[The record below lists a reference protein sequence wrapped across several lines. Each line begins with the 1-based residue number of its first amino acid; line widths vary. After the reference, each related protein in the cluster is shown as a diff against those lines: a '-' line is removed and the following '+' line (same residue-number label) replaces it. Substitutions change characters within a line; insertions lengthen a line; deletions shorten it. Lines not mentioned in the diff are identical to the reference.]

1 MFDSSQ
7 ISALKNLLVPQ
18 NKIVIITH
26 YNPDGDAIGSSLG
39 LKHFLKQKGLEADV
53 IVPNDFPKFLKW
65 MPDAKQV
72 IIADYKRKIAGEAIY
87 NADVIF
93 ILDFNASHRSGNLVG
108 PWIDKAR
115 AKKILIDHHQQPDN
129 FDFVYSDVTIPATSQ
144 MIYHFIEA
152 LREEELV
159 NKEIADCLY
168 TGIMTDTGGFR
179 FRSTSATTHRIT
191 AKLIENGADPAQI
204 TSSTWD
210 TNTVSRLHLLALILG
225 RIEVVKDG
233 KVAILWLKRDELKQ
247 YAFQKGDTEGFVNYG
262 LSIMGTQ
269 VSAFF
274 MEDLYENFVK
284 ISFRSKDQV
293 DVNQFSR
300 DHFNGGGHINAAGGK
315 YMKSIEET
323 IEDFKVKI
331 EATEF

>member
-1 MFDSSQ
+1 MFTPSE
-7 ISALKNLLVPQ
+7 ISEIQKLLVPE

-39 LKHFLKQKGLEADV
+39 LKHFLNQKGLEADV

-65 MPDAKQV
+65 MPDAKKI
-72 IIADYKRKIAGEAIY
+72 IIADYKRKVAGEAIY
-87 NADVIF
+87 NADIIF

-108 PWIDKAR
+108 PWIEKAR
-115 AKKILIDHHQQPDN
+115 AKKILIDHHQQPED
-129 FDFVYSDVTIPATSQ
+129 FDFVYSDVKVPATSQ
-144 MIYHFIEA
+144 MIYHFIDA
-152 LREEELV
+152 LNDAELV
-159 NKEIADCLY
+159 DQDIAECLY

-179 FRSTSATTHRIT
+179 FRSTSATTHRIV
-191 AKLIENGADPAQI
+191 ANLIEKGADPAMI
-204 TSSTWD
+204 TSNTWD

-233 KVAILWLKRDELKQ
+233 KVAILWLKRDELKEFG
-247 YAFQKGDTEGFVNYG
+247 FQKGDTEGFVNYG

-274 MEDLYENFVK
+274 MEDLYENFIK
-284 ISFRSKDQV
+284 ISFRSKEDV

-300 DHFNGGGHINAAGGK
+300 KYFNGGGHINAAGGK

-331 EATEF
+331 ADENF

>member
-1 MFDSSQ
+1 MFTPSEISSIQ
-7 ISALKNLLVPQ
+7 KLLIPG

-39 LKHFLKQKGLEADV
+39 LKHFLNKKGLEADV

-65 MPDAKQV
+65 MPDSKKI
-72 IIADYKRKIAGEAIY
+72 IIADYKRKLAGEAIY

-108 PWIDKAR
+108 PWIEKSK
-115 AKKILIDHHQQPDN
+115 AKKILVDHHQQPED
-129 FDFVYSDVTIPATSQ
+129 FDFVYSDVKVPATSQ
-144 MIYHFIEA
+144 MIYHFIDA
-152 LREEELV
+152 LNDTELV
-159 NKEIADCLY
+159 NQDIAECLY

-179 FRSTSATTHRIT
+179 FRSTSATTHRIV
-191 AKLIENGADPAQI
+191 ANLIEKGADPAMI
-204 TSSTWD
+204 TSNTWD

-233 KVAILWLKRDELKQ
+233 KVAILWLKRDELKEFG
-247 YAFQKGDTEGFVNYG
+247 FQKGDTEGFVNYG

-274 MEDLYENFVK
+274 MEDLYEDFIK
-284 ISFRSKDQV
+284 ISFRSKDDV

-300 DHFNGGGHINAAGGK
+300 KYFNGGGHINAAGGK
-315 YMKSIEET
+315 YMKSIEKT
-323 IEDFKVKI
+323 IEDFKEKI
-331 EATEF
+331 EDENF

>member
-1 MFDSSQ
+1 MFTSTELSEIQ
-7 ISALKNLLVPQ
+7 LLLKPQ

-39 LKHFLKQKGLEADV
+39 LKHFLKQKGIEAEV

-65 MPDAKQV
+65 MPEAKQI

-108 PWIDKAR
+108 PWLEKAR
-115 AKKILIDHHQQPDN
+115 AKKILIDHHQQPDD

-144 MIYHFIEA
+144 MVYHFIQA
-152 LREEELV
+152 LKEENLV
-159 NKEIADCLY
+159 NQEIAECLY

-179 FRSTSATTHRIT
+179 FRSTSADTHRIT
-191 AKLIENGADPAQI
+191 AKLIEKGANPAMI
-204 TSSTWD
+204 SSNTWD
-210 TNTVSRLHLLALILG
+210 TNTISRTKLLALILS

-233 KVAILWLKRDELKQ
+233 KVAILWLKRDELKEFG
-247 YAFQKGDTEGFVNYG
+247 FQKGDTEGFVNYG

-274 MEDLYENFVK
+274 MEDLYDDFIK
-284 ISFRSKDQV
+284 ISFRSKDEV

-300 DHFNGGGHINAAGGK
+300 KYFNGGGHINAAGGK

-323 IEDFKVKI
+323 IEDFKEKI
-331 EATEF
+331 EGEEF

>member
-1 MFDSSQ
+1 MFSTSELSEIQ
-7 ISALKNLLVPQ
+7 KLLIPE

-39 LKHFLKQKGLEADV
+39 LKHFLKAKGLNAEL

-65 MPDAKQV
+65 MPESKQI

-87 NADVIF
+87 NADLIF
-93 ILDFNASHRSGNLVG
+93 VLDFNASHRSGNLVG
-108 PWIDKAR
+108 PWLEKAR
-115 AKKILIDHHQQPDN
+115 AKKILIDHHQQPDD

-144 MIYHFIEA
+144 MIYHFIEE
-152 LREEELV
+152 LGEENLV
-159 NKEIADCLY
+159 NKEIAECLY

-191 AKLIENGADPAQI
+191 AKLIENGADPAVI
-204 TSSTWD
+204 TSNTWD

-233 KVAILWLKRDELKQ
+233 KVAILWLKRDELKEFG
-247 YAFQKGDTEGFVNYG
+247 FQKGDTEGFVNYG

-274 MEDLYENFVK
+274 MEDLYDDFIK

-300 DHFNGGGHINAAGGK
+300 NHFQGGGHINAAGGK
-315 YMKSIEET
+315 YYKSIEET
-323 IEDFKVKI
+323 IEDFKEKI
-331 EATEF
+331 EAEDF

>member
-1 MFDSSQ
+1 MFSTSEITAIKDLLTADS
-7 ISALKNLLVPQ
+7 
-18 NKIVIITH
+18 KIVIITH

-39 LKHFLKQKGLEADV
+39 LKHFLEAKGLKADV

-65 MPDAKQV
+65 MPESKQI
-72 IIADYKRKIAGEAIY
+72 IIADYKRKVAGEAIY
-87 NADVIF
+87 NADIIF
-93 ILDFNASHRSGNLVG
+93 VLDFNASHRSGNLVG
-108 PWIDKAR
+108 PWLEKAR
-115 AKKILIDHHQQPDN
+115 AKKILIDHHQQPDD

-152 LREEELV
+152 LGEENLV
-159 NKEIADCLY
+159 NQNIAECLY

-179 FRSTSATTHRIT
+179 FRSTSADTHRIT
-191 AKLIENGADPAQI
+191 AKLIENGADPAMI
-204 TSSTWD
+204 TSNTWD

-233 KVAILWLKRDELKQ
+233 KVAILWLKRDELKEFG
-247 YAFQKGDTEGFVNYG
+247 FQKGDTEGFVNYG

-274 MEDLYENFVK
+274 MEDLYDDFIK

-300 DHFNGGGHINAAGGK
+300 TYFQGGGHINAAGGK
-315 YMKSIEET
+315 YYKSIEET
-323 IEDFKVKI
+323 IEDFKEKI
-331 EATEF
+331 EGEDF